1 MCVVVVFCARTCM
14 CASACMCVCVREVY
28 QDINGVRSD
37 HKKIHVHIMA
47 SVGACTNVTSGGRGL
62 NLRLS
67 ILTIKKKQKNF
78 PISKK

>member
-1 MCVVVVFCARTCM
+1 MCVLLLFFGARTCM
-14 CASACMCVCVREVY
+14 CASACVCVCVREVY

-47 SVGACTNVTSGGRGL
+47 SVGPYTNVTSGGRGL

-67 ILTIKKKQKNF
+67 ILTI
-78 PISKK
+78 